1 MQIDQKWDYLR
12 SLLTG
17 MKGAVLA
24 YSGGVDSSLLLRAAA
39 GVMGPNLIA
48 VTAISETYPPGE
60 LDPAKQF
67 ATALEVRH
75 LVLSTGELARDNF
88 ARNEPDRCY
97 HCKQEL
103 FGKLRQIADSEGISY
118 ILDGSNADDLHDY
131 RPGRTAARELSVRS
145 PLAEAGLTKH
155 EIRSL
160 ARRMNMP
167 MWDKPSLAC
176 LSSRI
181 PYGTRITLD
190 LLRKIQAAEDVVRAV
205 GIRQVRVR
213 HHGDTARI
221 EVAQDDLK
229 RITDAEVR
237 QKVVAAFKE
246 LGYAYVCLDL
256 EGYRTGSMNA
266 TLDRDRSAGVISPQQ
281 AVIAGNNRKKERT

>member
-17 MKGAVLA
+17 MRGAVLA
-24 YSGGVDSSLLLRAAA
+24 YSGGVDSSLLLKAAS
-39 GVMGPNLIA
+39 GIMGPNLIA

-60 LDPAKQF
+60 LEPAKQF
-67 ATALEVRH
+67 AAALEVRH
-75 LVLSTGELARDNF
+75 LVLSTGELAREEF
-88 ARNEPDRCY
+88 ARNAPDRCF
-97 HCKQEL
+97 HCKSEL
-103 FGKLRQIADSEGISY
+103 FSKLRQIADSEGIAH
-118 ILDGSNADDLHDY
+118 ILDGSNADDVHDY
-131 RPGRTAARELSVRS
+131 RPGRTAARDLAVRS
-145 PLAEAGLTKH
+145 PLAEAGLTKQD
-155 EIRSL
+155 IRSL

-190 LLRKIQAAEDVVRAV
+190 LLRNIQAAEDIVRAV

-213 HHGDTARI
+213 HHGDIARI
-221 EVAQDDLK
+221 EVTQEDLIRFSAAEIRK
-229 RITDAEVR
+229 RI
-237 QKVVAAFKE
+237 VAAFKE

-256 EGYRTGSMNA
+256 EGYRIGSMNA
-266 TLDRDRSAGVISPQQ
+266 VLERKEAGTGQ
-281 AVIAGNNRKKERT
+281 

>member
-17 MKGAVLA
+17 MRGAVLA
-24 YSGGVDSSLLLRAAA
+24 YSGGVDSSLLLRAAS
-39 GVMGPNLIA
+39 GIMGPNLIA

-60 LDPAKQF
+60 LEPAKKF
-67 ATALEVRH
+67 AAALEVRH
-75 LVLSTGELARDNF
+75 LVLSTAELSREEF
-88 ARNEPDRCY
+88 TRNAPDRCF
-97 HCKQEL
+97 HCKSEL
-103 FGKLRQIADSEGISY
+103 FSKLRQIADSEGIAH
-118 ILDGSNADDLHDY
+118 ILDGSNADDVHDY
-131 RPGRTAARELSVRS
+131 RPGRTAARDLAVRS
-145 PLAEAGLTKH
+145 PLAEAGLTKQD
-155 EIRSL
+155 IRSL

-190 LLRKIQAAEDVVRAV
+190 LLRNIQAAEDIVRAV

-213 HHGDTARI
+213 HHGDIARI
-221 EVAQDDLK
+221 EVAQEDLI
-229 RITDAEVR
+229 RFSAAEVR
-237 QKVVAAFKE
+237 QRIVAAFKE

-256 EGYRTGSMNA
+256 EGYRSGSMNA
-266 TLDRDRSAGVISPQQ
+266 VLE
-281 AVIAGNNRKKERT
+281 KKEAGTGR